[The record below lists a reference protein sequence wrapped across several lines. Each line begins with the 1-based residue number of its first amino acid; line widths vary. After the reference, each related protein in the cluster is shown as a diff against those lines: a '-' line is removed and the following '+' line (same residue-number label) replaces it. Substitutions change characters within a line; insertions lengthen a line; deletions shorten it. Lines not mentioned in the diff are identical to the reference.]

1 MPTYPFAQ
9 SLRCMV
15 QVRLDDEASLCSIGI
30 LAEAVEH
37 ICVKG
42 VLELRMLRNALREA
56 TANPTPDAVKTAFG
70 MFARV
75 DRDFRRMIA
84 HEALTLAAQR
94 RGQYGP
100 KVRTIR
106 RTRVGPG

>member
-1 MPTYPFAQ
+1 M
-9 SLRCMV
+9 

-30 LAEAVEH
+30 LAEAVER

-56 TANPTPDAVKTAFG
+56 TANPTPDSVKTAFA

-75 DRDFRRMIA
+75 DRDYRRLIA
-84 HEALTLAAQR
+84 HEALTLAARQ
-94 RGQYGP
+94 RGQHAP
-100 KVRTIR
+100 KVRAVR
-106 RTRVGPG
+106 RARVGGAS